1 MSRRILIAA
10 LVLSAAALG
19 VLAADGARGHPV
31 GSPPLGRDADA
42 RTADPPDE
50 VSDWQQVVFFG
61 PTKPMLLRLHVR
73 VNGRPYPLLFDGY
86 VKEMFDFLDRDGDGV
101 LSKEEAERAPN
112 SQTLQERLNGGGLF
126 NAQNNGTAT
135 MDDLDTDSDGKVT
148 LDELLAYY
156 HKTGIGFLRIAI
168 GPSQAGQYAE
178 AVNDALFRLLDTNR
192 DGKLSKEEL
201 AVAPDL
207 LRLLDSDDDETVSAQ
222 ELLGED
228 YRLPDPNQGQRDQ
241 PDKVDPLLADNDKPR
256 ASFLVVTSD
265 DASDYLEKRQKLV
278 EELITRYDRDRD
290 GKLSAAEL
298 GLDQAVFKVLDRN
311 KDGVLDAGELSRWVK
326 KPADVEVTLRLGERA
341 DNQPAVE
348 HQPPEK
354 EVEGA
359 AKVASTG
366 SGSVLVSAP
375 DAQVNLRASGMGR
388 GRGQMMR
395 ANEQLLQLFKMADSG
410 KKGHLEMADVEKP
423 EFQVLKPIFAV
434 ADRNGDG
441 KLTEAE
447 LTAYG
452 TLVGNAASS
461 TVSLQVQESGR
472 SLFEMFDT
480 NRDGR
485 LGLRELRTV
494 WDRLALYDKD
504 GSGKVG
510 RAAVP
515 RQYQVAVVQG
525 LGGGGRGRRGMPV
538 PPGTVAVDP
547 GAAPAEGP
555 LWFRKMDT
563 NHDGDIS
570 PREWLGTA
578 EEFRRLDTDG
588 DGLISLE
595 EAIAADAAARKQNS
609 EGGK

>member
-1 MSRRILIAA
+1 MRRLLTAA
-10 LVLSAAALG
+10 LVLTAALLG
-19 VLAADGARGHPV
+19 VAVTDGVKAD
-31 GSPPLGRDADA
+31 
-42 RTADPPDE
+42 DPPDE

-73 VNGRPYPLLFDGY
+73 VNGKPYPLLFDGY
-86 VKEMFDFLDRDGDGV
+86 VKEMFDFLDHDGDGF
-101 LSKEEAERAPN
+101 LSKEEAAHLPDGP
-112 SQTLQERLNGGGLF
+112 TLTERLNGAGLF
-126 NAQNNGTAT
+126 NAQTNGTAKL
-135 MDDLDTDSDGKVT
+135 DDVDTDSDGKVS

-156 HKTGIGFLRIAI
+156 HKTGIGFLRISA
-168 GPSQAGQYAE
+168 GPTQSGQFAE
-178 AVNDALFRLLDTNR
+178 AVNDALFRLLDTNH

-201 AVAPDL
+201 AFAPEL
-207 LRLLDSDDDETVSAQ
+207 LHLLDNDDDETLSAQ

-228 YRLPDPNQGQRDQ
+228 FRLPDPNQGQRDR
-241 PDKVDPLLADNDKPR
+241 DGNVDPLLADNEKPR
-256 ASFLVVTSD
+256 ASFLVVTAD

-278 EELITRYDRDRD
+278 DELIARYDRDRD

-298 GLDQAVFKVLDRN
+298 GLDAAVFKVLDRN
-311 KDGVLDAGELSRWVK
+311 KDGFLDGGEIARWVK
-326 KPADVEVTLRLGERA
+326 KPADVEVTLRLGQRA
-341 DNQPAVE
+341 DTQPAVE
-348 HQPPEK
+348 YQPPEK
-354 EVEGA
+354 EDKG
-359 AKVASTG
+359 AKVVTTG
-366 SGSVLVSAP
+366 SGSVLVNAP
-375 DAQVNLRASGMGR
+375 DAQVNLSASSVA
-388 GRGQMMR
+388 RGQGAMMR
-395 ANEQLLQLFKMADSG
+395 ANEQLVELFKRADTG
-410 KKGHLEMADVEKP
+410 KKGHLEKADVERP
-423 EFQVLKPIFAV
+423 DFAVLKALFAV

-452 TLVGNAASS
+452 TLVGKAASS
-461 TVSLQVQESGR
+461 TVSLQVLESGR

-485 LGLRELRTV
+485 LGMRELRTV
-494 WDRLALYDKD
+494 WDRLEPYDKE

-525 LGGGGRGRRGMPV
+525 NGGGGRGRRGMM
-538 PPGTVAVDP
+538 AP
-547 GAAPAEGP
+547 GALAADPNSAPADGP

-588 DGLISLE
+588 DGLISLA
-595 EAIAADAAARKQNS
+595 EAIAADAAVRKPTG
-609 EGGK
+609 EGDK